1 MLHIKMIMLH
11 GNNIDKSQDDTQKSD
26 VNIILLHVSIIN
38 FGCEKYVNIVLHKHI
53 FYKIRMKLSS
63 SSACSICWFIV

>member
-1 MLHIKMIMLH
+1 MIMLH

-26 VNIILLHVSIIN
+26 VNIILLHVSITN
-38 FGCEKYVNIVLHKHI
+38 FGCEKYVNIVLHNHI

-63 SSACSICWFIV
+63 SSACSICLFIV